1 MLFAAPLRAL
11 SLVVLP
17 GLVGTA
23 LLLTQGLLWQA
34 AVTSIAVLVAVAFCS
49 GFAPA
54 VVTEEAP
61 EADLEPAPGIAPMHE
76 LGERLLPI
84 WTRHLETVRQHS
96 ENAIN
101 ELVQRFSSL
110 AAELEQSSKVSEQVT
125 ASSEGGIEGVFGK
138 ANDGLATVVQALKAA
153 LQERD
158 VLLKQIDELAGFI
171 GELDQM
177 AQDVATIA
185 GQTNLLA
192 LNAAIE
198 AARAGDHGRGFAVVA
213 TEVRKLSQLSAE
225 TGDRMSGKVNCIS
238 RAIETTVQSANH
250 ARQRD
255 CAMADNSSSTIA
267 RVLADLQEHAAA
279 LSAAAHT
286 LTHTNLNIKTEI
298 EQTLVHLQFQ
308 DRISQMLCHVR
319 DNIIAVSRE
328 LQQAD
333 PGQVNVGQH
342 LTQLEQSYAMAEERQ
357 GHSGAPPARISSAAE
372 AADITFF

>member
-1 MLFAAPLRAL
+1 MPCPLGVTNRHSSSGWAQAPR
-11 SLVVLP
+11 
-17 GLVGTA
+17 
-23 LLLTQGLLWQA
+23 
-34 AVTSIAVLVAVAFCS
+34 TSTS
-49 GFAPA
+49 SHPAPA
-54 VVTEEAP
+54 
-61 EADLEPAPGIAPMHE
+61 G
-76 LGERLLPI
+76 
-84 WTRHLETVRQHS
+84 S
-96 ENAIN
+96 
-101 ELVQRFSSL
+101 
-110 AAELEQSSKVSEQVT
+110 
-125 ASSEGGIEGVFGK
+125 GGTGP
-138 ANDGLATVVQALKAA
+138 
-153 LQERD
+153 
-158 VLLKQIDELAGFI
+158 LAG
-171 GELDQM
+171 G
-177 AQDVATIA
+177 
-185 GQTNLLA
+185 
-192 LNAAIE
+192 
-198 AARAGDHGRGFAVVA
+198 
-213 TEVRKLSQLSAE
+213 S
-225 TGDRMSGKVNCIS
+225 
-238 RAIETTVQSANH
+238 NH